1 MKENFEIGIVTGVH
15 GVRGDI
21 KVFPYSNDPVNLSNQ
36 DYFLIGGKKRE
47 VSHARVQGKFLIL
60 HIKGVESRDDAEAMK
75 DTVLSLPRAN
85 ASPLAEGE
93 YYMEDLLGCSVFEGG
108 NYLGKLEDIIETG
121 ANDVY
126 SVIDE
131 SGRELLIPALKN
143 VILEVD
149 IEKKSMEVMLPEG
162 LVDDEYI

>member
-1 MKENFEIGIVTGVH
+1 MKEIFEIGIVTGVH

-36 DYFLIGGKKRE
+36 DYFLIGGKKME

-60 HIKGVESRDDAEAMK
+60 HLKGVDSRDDAEAMK
-75 DTVLSLPRAN
+75 D

-93 YYMEDLLGCSVFEGG
+93 YYMEDLIGCSVFESGKF
-108 NYLGKLEDIIETG
+108 LGKLEDIIETG

-126 SVIDE
+126 SVMDK

-143 VILEVD
+143 VILDVD
-149 IEKKSMEVMLPEG
+149 IEKKSMEVILPEG